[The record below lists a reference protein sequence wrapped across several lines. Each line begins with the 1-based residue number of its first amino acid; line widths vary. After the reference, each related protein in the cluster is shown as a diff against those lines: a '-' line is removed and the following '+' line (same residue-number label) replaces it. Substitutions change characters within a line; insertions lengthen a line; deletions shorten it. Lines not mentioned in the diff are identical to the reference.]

1 MGRRSPAL
9 LRHQIKMTHGANQKI
24 HLTKEKEME
33 VIVPGR
39 RSLMM
44 AMAIG
49 SIPATGNARGKKK
62 TDGNWKCWRW
72 NWKTKCQV

>member
-24 HLTKEKEME
+24 HGTKEKEME
-33 VIVPGR
+33 VMVPGR

-62 TDGNWKCWRW
+62 ADGNWKCWR
-72 NWKTKCQV
+72 